1 MMWSPFVNLQ
11 VHTKSVTLSSF
22 SKPWHKVKVC
32 HSEVKLEWQILNAC
46 TKKTV
51 WVSERASNDRH
62 ISICKH
68 RISHLNFWLECGGLE
83 MKEISCR
90 PTNQAAWPMF
100 LIMNQLTQHES
111 YWRCRRAQAVSGGVG
126 CTTTLAHWLGSG
138 HSQKSPYSPK
148 IY

>member
-68 RISHLNFWLECGGLE
+68 RISHLNFWLECVGWGFWNERDLLYTP
-83 MKEISCR
+83 C
-90 PTNQAAWPMF
+90 WPMF

-126 CTTTLAHWLGSG
+126 CTNDISPLIGVRSLTKITLL
-138 HSQKSPYSPK
+138 PK